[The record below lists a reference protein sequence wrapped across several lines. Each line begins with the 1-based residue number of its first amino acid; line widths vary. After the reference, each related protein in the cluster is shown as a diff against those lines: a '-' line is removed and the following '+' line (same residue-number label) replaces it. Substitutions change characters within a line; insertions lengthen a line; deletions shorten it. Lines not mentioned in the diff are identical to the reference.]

1 MSQASSQTN
10 FWELFIRLE
19 FNETERPK
27 EGWKVLE
34 RTPQGLKEI
43 TTRRNKVVK
52 FKQIKDLFA
61 WIKENRTGYAI
72 NVDCFDYGG
81 RLTLR
86 Q

>member
-1 MSQASSQTN
+1 MSQATSQAN

-19 FNETERPK
+19 ENENERPK

-43 TTRRNKVVK
+43 TTRRHKAVK

-61 WIKENRTGYAI
+61 WIKENRAGYAI
-72 NVDCFDYGG
+72 NVDCFNYGG

-86 Q
+86 K